1 MAQYFSDIIA
11 DGKLVADEEGMI
23 LPDFDAA
30 RREASR
36 SLAQLARAECHSEDL
51 PKLTI
56 SVRTSEGPV
65 FEAGLQPA
73 FGTTH

>member
-1 MAQYFSDIIA
+1 MAQYFFDIIA
-11 DGKLVADEEGMI
+11 DGKLVPDEEGMI

-36 SLAQLARAECHSEDL
+36 SLAQLARAEIHSQDL

-65 FEAGLQPA
+65 CEAALQRGL
-73 FGTTH
+73 GTTH

>member
-36 SLAQLARAECHSEDL
+36 SLAQLARAEAHSEDL

>member
-1 MAQYFSDIIA
+1 
-11 DGKLVADEEGMI
+11 MI

-36 SLAQLARAECHSEDL
+36 SLAQLARAERDSKDL

-65 FEAGLQPA
+65 FETGLQR
-73 FGTTH
+73 GLRTTH

>member
-65 FEAGLQPA
+65 FKAALQLA